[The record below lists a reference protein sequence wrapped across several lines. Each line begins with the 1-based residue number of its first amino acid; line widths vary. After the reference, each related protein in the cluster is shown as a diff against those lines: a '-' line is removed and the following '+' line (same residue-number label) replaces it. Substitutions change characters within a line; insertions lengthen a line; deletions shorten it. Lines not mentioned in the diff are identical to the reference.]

1 MDYIDEVFIA
11 LKDREPGRYPIVS
24 LREPGKFT
32 SAVKFLID
40 GEWLTNVS
48 FSNDYGTLI
57 ISAPFS
63 CKPFKKALKTTWY
76 DQENGEDFDNSIT
89 SSQS

>member
-11 LKDREPGRYPIVS
+11 LKDREPGRYPIGS
-24 LREPGKFT
+24 LREPEKFT

-57 ISAPFS
+57 ISTHFS
-63 CKPFKKALKTTWY
+63 FERPKKAFKTTWY
-76 DQENGEDFDNSIT
+76 DQENGEDSDISLT
-89 SSQS
+89 SL

>member
-11 LKDREPGRYPIVS
+11 LKDREPGRYPIGS
-24 LREPGKFT
+24 LREPEKFT
-32 SAVKFLID
+32 SAVKYLID

-57 ISAPFS
+57 ISSHFS
-63 CKPFKKALKTTWY
+63 FERRTFHTTNCSLNW
-76 DQENGEDFDNSIT
+76 NDNNH
-89 SSQS
+89 

>member
-11 LKDREPGRYPIVS
+11 LKDREPGRYPISS
-24 LREPGKFT
+24 LREPEKFT

-57 ISAPFS
+57 ISEHFS
-63 CKPFKKALKTTWY
+63 FEQPKKAQKTTWY
-76 DQENGEDFDNSIT
+76 DQENDEDNLNSIT